1 LKCYEAWKVGL
12 QWVTTH
18 GLVGSDL
25 EFERML
31 TFKELYYRGF
41 GGFFCEKKRFLDII
55 SEIKLFVLERN
66 TFILFKKNT

>member
-1 LKCYEAWKVGL
+1 VNYIIHFLECYEAWKVGL

-31 TFKELYYRGF
+31 TFKELYYIGF
-41 GGFFCEKKRFLDII
+41 GGFFCEKKV
-55 SEIKLFVLERN
+55 S
-66 TFILFKKNT
+66 